1 MFHDPPDFL
10 DLYFGQV
17 YRDSYVETAY
27 DGDRLIGAVQTI
39 PYRFQ
44 FSGHVFR
51 AGYVCGVCTD
61 ERYRNRRVMSGLLE
75 KTIARTQADLLLLL
89 PAEDWLYDYYG
100 RFGFA
105 AVFHREERDVT
116 ALARQ
121 AEAGRKLTPMSESEL
136 IRFVETQNARR
147 KAVVLHDACDLK
159 TIIADNRL
167 SGGSVVSYNDG
178 GDVAFAAFCY
188 PDEGGVVV
196 RDWFCL
202 PGGECLRLML
212 SGIAATYPGRG
223 IRVRMPGGERYGMAR
238 VADAGKFLP
247 FFPVRKE
254 HVLVEDSLI
263 AGNNR
268 TLRFDSCP
276 ADGKG
281 VKMSIAQ
288 FTKTLFQSLPVENE
302 WDMAWMS
309 LMLE

>member
-39 PYRFQ
+39 PRRFQ

-61 ERYRNRRVMSGLLE
+61 ERYRNRHVMSGLLE
-75 KTIARTQADLLLLL
+75 KTISRTQADLLLLL

-105 AVFHREERDVT
+105 AVFRREERDVT
-116 ALARQ
+116 DLARR
-121 AEAGRKLTPMSESEL
+121 EVGRKLPPMSESEL

-178 GDVAFAAFCY
+178 GDAAFAAFCY
-188 PDEGGVVV
+188 PEGGGVVV

-202 PGGECLRLML
+202 PGGKSLRLML
-212 SGIAATYPGRG
+212 SGIAASYPGMKICLRK
-223 IRVRMPGGERYGMAR
+223 PGGKRYGMAR
-238 VADAGKFLP
+238 VTNVGKFLP
-247 FFPVRKE
+247 FFPARKE
-254 HVLVEDSLI
+254 EVLVEDPLI

-268 TLRFDSCP
+268 ALRLDSCP

-281 VKMSIAQ
+281 AKMTIAQ
-288 FTKTLFQSLPVENE
+288 FTQRLFQSSCAENE
-302 WDMAWMS
+302 WDVAWMS